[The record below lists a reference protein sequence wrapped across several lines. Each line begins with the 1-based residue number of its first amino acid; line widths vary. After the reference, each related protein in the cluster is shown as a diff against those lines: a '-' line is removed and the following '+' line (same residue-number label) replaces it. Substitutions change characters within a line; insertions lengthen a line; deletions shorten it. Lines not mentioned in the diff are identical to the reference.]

1 MEIWLK
7 IKDFIFNSH
16 RDDYS
21 RKYSV
26 KKKHSCLGS
35 GGNGDVR
42 RAICIETGE
51 LVALKCLNKDAMA
64 IKEKRLR
71 FEDEI
76 NTMVQAGG
84 KINGIIPIVD
94 YSIKGGWYVMPV
106 AEGLNKYCDSIESI
120 VAGIKQIAET
130 LVEIHDM
137 GLSHRDIKPDNMLYY
152 EDRWVLCDFGLVD
165 IPDNPHN
172 LTKNSNRVGAI
183 KTIAPEMSR
192 NAKDADGKKADV
204 YSLAKSLWM
213 LITKNDES
221 FEGHYDVLDNTMS
234 LHQYKDVR
242 EQHLVEIDELLD
254 VSTMNN
260 PDDRPTMIQF
270 VERLS
275 AWQEINANDSKKQI
289 SNWNFLKK
297 YLFHGN
303 GPQRSTWED
312 PSEIKRVLNVLSLL
326 PLYSN
331 LFFPDKGWVDY
342 KKVEIGTEPG
352 CLDIYTAFFIYRVR
366 LGKLYYEGFQQAYWN
381 YFMLEAE
388 PMEVVVGTEADEYYE
403 QVVEDKPG
411 HFVSAVDAMYGV
423 YDYDKGEKFPDGAKL
438 VIRCLKG
445 KYLIVLKHGPYNQIT
460 PMDDGR
466 HANCSNDEFR
476 NYVESLQNLFALH
489 GLLEHDVWKKI
500 YHGLVESCPFKPNSV
515 SPELEAKPFKSD
527 PDFVKNNWPKFD
539 FNIVF
544 GHYNDMPVGKAKYRF
559 VFHQSNSI
567 DVLDW
572 VVNHEEYYLCNDGHI
587 RKLNCDS
594 LDIYEATDRE
604 TAIRIY
610 SELSDIINTNCLGKV
625 SNFERPYF
633 SVRIIKVTNPDYIF
647 TQEEIRNLMVKADDR
662 VNNTLVI
669 DEEGRAH
676 ILTDTSEVPFYPV
689 IHETWCSR
697 NRYVGKYSKLSDLEP
712 SYHYSLGKMKDYL
725 EKGVGQSKD
734 DYDGYY
740 ESTEELL
747 ECIRAIISK

>member
-1 MEIWLK
+1 MKIWHK
-7 IKDFIFNSH
+7 IKDFIYNSH

-21 RKYSV
+21 RKYNV
-26 KKKHSCLGS
+26 KKKHSGLGS

-42 RAICIETGE
+42 RAICIKTGE
-51 LVALKCLNKDAMA
+51 LVALKCLNKDAKA
-64 IKEKRLR
+64 NKEKRLR

-76 NTMVQAGG
+76 NTMVQAG
-84 KINGIIPIVD
+84 KQIKGIIPIID

-106 AEGLNKYCDSIESI
+106 AESLNKHCDSIESI
-120 VAGIKQIAET
+120 VAGVKQIAET

-234 LHQYKDVR
+234 LHQYEKLR
-242 EQHLVEIDELLD
+242 EHHLVEIDELMD
-254 VSTMNN
+254 ISTMNN
-260 PDDRPTMIQF
+260 PEERPTMIQF
-270 VERLS
+270 VDKLS
-275 AWQEINANDSKKQI
+275 AWQEINANDRKKQI

-331 LFFPDKGWVDY
+331 LFFPDKGWLDFR
-342 KKVEIGTEPG
+342 KVEIATEAG
-352 CLDIYTAFFIYRVR
+352 CLDIYTAPFIYRVR
-366 LGKLYYEGFQQAYWN
+366 LGKLYYEGFQQSYWN

-388 PMEVVVGTEADEYYE
+388 PIEVVVGTEADEYYE

-411 HFVSAVDAMYGV
+411 HYVSAVDAMYGV

-438 VIRCLKG
+438 VMRCLKG
-445 KYLIVLKHGPYNQIT
+445 KYLIVLKQGPYNQII

-476 NYVESLQNLFALH
+476 NYIKSLQYLFELH
-489 GLLEHDVWKKI
+489 DSLERDVWETI
-500 YHGLVESCPFKPNSV
+500 YHGLVEGCAFKPNRDF
-515 SPELEAKPFKSD
+515 PKLEVEPFKSD
-527 PDFVKNNWPKFD
+527 PDFVKNNWTVFD
-539 FNIVF
+539 FNAVI
-544 GHYNDMPVGKAKYRF
+544 GRYLDMPVGKAKYRF
-559 VFHQSNSI
+559 VFHQSNCV

-572 VVNHEEYYLCNDGHI
+572 IVKHEEYYLCNDGHI
-587 RKLNCDS
+587 RKLNYKA
-594 LDIYEATDRE
+594 LDIFEATNRDS
-604 TAIRIY
+604 AISI
-610 SELSDIINTNCLGKV
+610 SKNLSDVLDAYCEGKV
-625 SNFERPYF
+625 SDFERPYF
-633 SVRIIKVTNPDYIF
+633 TVRIIKVTNPDSIF

-669 DEEGRAH
+669 DEEGSAH
-676 ILTDTSEVPFYPV
+676 ILTDISEATFYPV

-697 NRYVGKYSKLSDLEP
+697 NRYVGKYSNLSDLEP

-725 EKGVGQSKD
+725 EKGVGQSMD
-734 DYDGYY
+734 DYDEYY
-740 ESTEELL
+740 ESAEELL
-747 ECIRAIISK
+747 ESIRAIISK